1 MKIAPDKRLHLFFS
15 FLMDICL
22 LFALYLLEVKNGII
36 IANAI
41 TALFWI
47 GKEVWDCFKPNPTGF
62 SFGDLLADLI
72 GMIVANVVFFIYIQ

>member
-15 FLMDICL
+15 FLMDVCL
-22 LFALYLLEVKNGII
+22 LFFLYLLEVKNGII

-47 GKEVWDCFKPNPTGF
+47 GKEIYDCYKPNTTGF

-72 GMIVANVVFFIYIQ
+72 GMIVANGTYMLLIA

>member
-22 LFALYLLEVKNGII
+22 LFFLYLLEVKNGII

-47 GKEVWDCFKPNPTGF
+47 GKEIYDCFKPNPTGF
-62 SFGDLLADLI
+62 SWGDLLADLI
-72 GMIVANVVFFIYIQ
+72 GMIVANGTYMLLIA